1 MREMLLS
8 ERLADF
14 VSKTHYEDIPE
25 TVLEKAKHC
34 FVDCLGCMLAGAKEP
49 VSDITVDY
57 IEAMGGKP
65 DASVIGRNLKT
76 SLYHAA
82 MANGVMGHA
91 LDYDDMSAS
100 LIGHPSTVVLP
111 AVLAMGEYRKISG
124 RQALEAFALGIEVS
138 CAIGRGV
145 NPDHYQNG
153 WHPTT
158 SIGVF
163 GATAAAGKIL
173 GLPVEI
179 LIHAF
184 GIAGSESSGLR
195 ENFGTMTKPLH
206 AGRAAAKGVFAALL
220 ASRGFT
226 GTGNIFEG
234 EAGFFKAVAGHYDL
248 EKIHKSLGNPY
259 EVESPGLSIKPY
271 PACGAAFNGIDAML
285 ALTRENRIA
294 PENIKTIECGSVPI
308 AKDVLIYPLPKTGL
322 EGKFSMSFC
331 LALALT
337 EGKVALDHFTDQKVT
352 DPVIVELMKKTKLYV
367 DSDLA
372 KIGYRGTFNTIVKIC
387 LNDGREYVKRLDHS
401 KGSPD
406 NPLSENEIFEKYA
419 DCAGRLLSEKK
430 VNRSVKILKDIQ
442 QSADLSDLM
451 STLRDA
457 RS

>member
-1 MREMLLS
+1 MKEMLLS
-8 ERLADF
+8 GRLADF
-14 VSKTHYEDIPE
+14 VLKTNYEDIPE
-25 TVLEKAKHC
+25 KVLGKAKHC

-49 VSDITVDY
+49 VAGIIVNYVET
-57 IEAMGGKP
+57 MGGNP
-65 DASVIGRNLKT
+65 DASVIGHNLKT
-76 SLYHAA
+76 SVYNAA
-82 MANGVMGHA
+82 MANGVLGHA

-124 RQALEAFALGIEVS
+124 RQALEAFILGIEVS
-138 CAIGRGV
+138 CAIGRGA
-145 NPDHYQNG
+145 NPQHYQNG
-153 WHPTT
+153 WHPTI

-206 AGRAAAKGVFAALL
+206 AGRAAAKGVLAAML
-220 ASRGFT
+220 ASKSFT

-234 EAGFFKAVAGHYDL
+234 EAGFFKAMAGNYDL

-285 ALTRENRIA
+285 ALTKENKIA
-294 PENIKTIECGSVPI
+294 PENVKKIECGSVPI

-322 EGKFSMSFC
+322 EGKFSMPFC

-337 EGKVALDHFTDQKVT
+337 EGKVALDHFTDQKVS
-352 DPVIVELMKKTKLYV
+352 DPVIVKLMGKTTLYV
-367 DSDLA
+367 DPELA

-401 KGSPD
+401 KGSPE
-406 NPLSENEIFEKYA
+406 NPLSETELFDKYA
-419 DCAGRLLSEKK
+419 DCAGRLLSEEK
-430 VNRSVKILKDIQ
+430 VSRSVKILKDIQ
-442 QSADLSDLM
+442 QSADLTDLM
-451 STLRDA
+451 NIL
-457 RS
+457 